1 MPRVLGINVYDFIP
15 FKQLCLCTV
24 EGSVVKR
31 VVLLGTKSACSLNK
45 LGFVSSNFYKLLMFS

>member
-24 EGSVVKR
+24 EGSVVIK
-31 VVLLGTKSACSLNK
+31 N
-45 LGFVSSNFYKLLMFS
+45 GFVRDQVSMLLEQVRFCKF